1 MIDMLRNIY
10 YHERSSVPCSRN
22 VPGHSRDSFS
32 STVIMRMLR
41 ILLENGEMK
50 KSNLCGRAGMNYKV
64 CTRYIEF
71 LTRLQWLETRK
82 SSGRGLLLA
91 IPSEGI
97 ENLRKLESKE
107 GNMGESGLINSMSST
122 QNPPHDT
129 SRLRPD
135 DEIQKHSVTNTDHRL
150 RHYES
155 GVMTSAKV
163 GSKTAGTSAKGS
175 TGSRRRKKI
184 VIIDDD
190 ENALFTYG
198 SFLENDKSLKV
209 LTFSDPRKALEY
221 LTTHL
226 NSTDLIILDIR
237 MPGMSG
243 LRVYQG
249 VKALDPRAN
258 IIFLSSLDAAPELGD
273 LLSNATLDNSRFMRK
288 PVRRSDFIQAIQNA
302 VS

>member
-1 MIDMLRNIY
+1 
-10 YHERSSVPCSRN
+10 
-22 VPGHSRDSFS
+22 
-32 STVIMRMLR
+32 MRILR
-41 ILLENGEMK
+41 ILLENGEMR
-50 KSNLCGRAGMNYKV
+50 KSNLCSRAGMNYKV
-64 CTRYIEF
+64 CTRYIAF
-71 LTRLQWLETRK
+71 LTKLQWLETRK
-82 SSGRGLLLA
+82 SGGRGLLVA

-107 GNMGESGLINSMSST
+107 ENVEGSGMDNTVPSTRSS
-122 QNPPHDT
+122 PHDT
-129 SRLRPD
+129 SRSPPD
-135 DEIQKHSVTNTDHRL
+135 YEIQKQSTEDTHHML

-155 GVMTSAKV
+155 GVLTSAEV
-163 GSKTAGTSAKGS
+163 GVKTAGMSAKRS

-209 LTFSDPRKALEY
+209 VTFSDPRKALEY
-221 LTTHL
+221 LTTHP
-226 NSTDLIILDIR
+226 NSTDLILLDIR

-249 VKALDPRAN
+249 VKALDPKAN

-273 LLSNATLDNSRFMRK
+273 LLSSATLDNSRFMRK
-288 PVRRSDFIQAIQNA
+288 PVKRGDFIAAVQKAI
-302 VS
+302 S